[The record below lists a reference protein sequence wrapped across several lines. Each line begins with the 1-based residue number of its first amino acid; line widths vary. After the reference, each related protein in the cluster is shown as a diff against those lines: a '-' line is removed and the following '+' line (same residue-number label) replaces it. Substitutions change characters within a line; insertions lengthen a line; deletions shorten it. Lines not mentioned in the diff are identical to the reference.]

1 MSIQGMSQG
10 LSFSNMSYYISER
23 IPGIVPCTTPP
34 LYAQSQSGS
43 YNVSFDMGSASGC
56 AILVAEVGI
65 TRVDQTTTAPA
76 DTPIGDKTR
85 WEYKGVYGSEYSAC
99 HMGTPLVST
108 TNNQYRPPTD
118 LYIMKGM
125 GYMRGFIGAPYKDS
139 GGNIVNGNTPIS
151 TVVGTKLTAT
161 SEPTAT
167 EATLGT
173 NFNNGAQYKA
183 FDNSNS
189 GNFGNPPTGQ
199 TAPLLAYGMFSGNGV
214 YTGASVYNYNN
225 ITNVY
230 DVSLLKDFAGPYTGH
245 LETETNDPN
254 INKAYPG
261 SSAVTLND
269 DLYSTRQAM
278 MVVPIANGGMVNIR
292 SEQFVEGTW
301 ASIKVFCPI
310 ALPKWGLANN
320 MMGVQETY
328 QNADLENAL
337 LMSGGTSIV
346 NGATTSSTSVTLT
359 IAQINSGGDTPT
371 VGQLVTGTGIA
382 QGTVVSAASGTT
394 LTLSAAASIA
404 NGVTLTY
411 HIHPLRRKWQN
422 YANQSNVSLNPDPH
436 GDAINPV
443 TQTDRYNFFSLLG
456 GIVKYN
462 PYPTA
467 AAALSHN
474 FNAPGNTVNYPKA
487 KNKTAYH
494 VPSQNSIYR
503 AQGYSQWKSPSGGSP
518 VSNHGSHV
526 LGNHANTPL
535 KGNTLTANGATS
547 NAEYFH
553 GVPNVHDWVFS
564 RSNGSRRSRLPA
576 RGILDRTRFANNQSG
591 TLGGWYAMKI
601 TGYFDGA
608 NPTVQSTAVF
618 AVQVGSLDH
627 TRGDADIDVDSVAN
641 QVPRNGV
648 IRAIVAA

>member
-34 LYAQSQSGS
+34 LYAQSNSGS
-43 YNVSFDMGSASGC
+43 YNVTFDMGSASGC

-65 TRVDQTTTAPA
+65 TRTDDPTVAPA
-76 DTPIGDKTR
+76 DQPIGDKTR

-99 HMGTPLVST
+99 QMGTPIVAANA
-108 TNNQYRPPTD
+108 NNYYIPPTD

-139 GGNIVNGNTPIS
+139 GGNIVSGNTPVS

-161 SEPTAT
+161 SIPTAN
-167 EATLGT
+167 EASTGSGMS
-173 NFNNGAQYKA
+173 NGAKYKA
-183 FDNSNS
+183 FNNSNAV
-189 GNFGNPPTGQ
+189 NFGNPPTGQ
-199 TAPLLAYGMFSGNGV
+199 TAPLLAYGMFSGNDV
-214 YTGASVYNYNN
+214 YTGASVYNYNS

-245 LETETNDPN
+245 LETETNDLN
-254 INKAYPG
+254 CNKAYPG

-278 MVVPIANGGMVNIR
+278 MVVPIANGGLVNIR

-320 MMGVQETY
+320 RVGISDVY
-328 QNADLENAL
+328 SDADMDAAL
-337 LMSGGTSIV
+337 LMNGGTSIV

-359 IAQINSGGDTPT
+359 VAQINSSGDAPT
-371 VGQLVTGTGIA
+371 VGQLVTGTGIP
-382 QGTVVSAASGTT
+382 QGTVVSAVSGTT

-411 HIHPLRRKWQN
+411 HIHPLRKKFQN
-422 YANQSNVSLNPDPH
+422 YANQSNVSLDPDP
-436 GDAINPV
+436 ALNS
-443 TQTDRYNFFSLLG
+443 QADRYAYFALLG
-456 GIVKYN
+456 GILKWK
-462 PYPTA
+462 PYDTSA
-467 AAALSHN
+467 QALAHN
-474 FNAPGNTVNYPKA
+474 FSNPGGGNFKFA
-487 KNKTAYH
+487 ANKTAYH

-503 AQGYSQWKSPSGGSP
+503 SQGYSQWKDPTGASP
-518 VSNHGSHV
+518 VNNHGSHV
-526 LGNHANTPL
+526 LGNHATSAL
-535 KGNTLTANGATS
+535 KGNTMTS
-547 NAEYFH
+547 GGTTPNEDYFH
-553 GVPNVHDWVFS
+553 GIPNVHDWVFS
-564 RSNGSRRSRLPA
+564 RSNGSVRSRLPS
-576 RGILDRTRFANNQSG
+576 RGILDRTRHANNQSG
-591 TLGGWYAMKI
+591 TLGGWYALRI

-608 NPTVQSTAVF
+608 NPTVSSTKKF

-627 TRGDADIDVDSVAN
+627 TRGIADIDVDSVAN
-641 QVPRNGV
+641 QVPRDGV
-648 IRAIVAA
+648 IRTMIAN